1 MYAGGLMSSIQ
12 RCFSDLVCQPLVTYY
27 VVTSSTLLS
36 GHVVR
41 LGPAAHDDLRLMVDT
56 DEGRKAMASWR
67 RPSGRPRNIW
77 LNKFRRMPTLNT
89 AIYAVEIWDRQ
100 GSRSDATV
108 HSDYA
113 TTTTMM
119 MMKDVRL
126 VSKIKGKTNFSRH
139 LQFVRN
145 RDCWVFEN
153 HWSKI

>member
-1 MYAGGLMSSIQ
+1 MSSIQ

-56 DEGRKAMASWR
+56 DEGRKATASWR

-89 AIYAVEIWDRQ
+89 AIYAVEI
-100 GSRSDATV
+100 
-108 HSDYA
+108 
-113 TTTTMM
+113 
-119 MMKDVRL
+119 
-126 VSKIKGKTNFSRH
+126 
-139 LQFVRN
+139 
-145 RDCWVFEN
+145 
-153 HWSKI
+153 